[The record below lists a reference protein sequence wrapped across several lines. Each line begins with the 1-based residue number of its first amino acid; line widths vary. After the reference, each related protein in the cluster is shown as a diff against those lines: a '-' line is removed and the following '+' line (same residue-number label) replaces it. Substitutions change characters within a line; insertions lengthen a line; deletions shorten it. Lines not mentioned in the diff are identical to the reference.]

1 MDYKDLFRKIALLL
15 SNPSRF
21 WGETDGMC
29 SRNVQMDFVYPLIG
43 LCGLAELLYE
53 YTSSAANNGSGFE
66 GRWLTTW

>member
-43 LCGLAELLYE
+43 LCGRAEFAG
-53 YTSSAANNGSGFE
+53 TVIH
-66 GRWLTTW
+66 